1 MMGLE
6 FVNIGWDIVDI
17 SVRVDFE
24 LELRLVI
31 PSVEHSVDL
40 KFESVDLIF
49 DNLVGSFTLILLLNC
64 FDLC

>member
-6 FVNIGWDIVDI
+6 LVNIGWDIVDI

-31 PSVEHSVDL
+31 PPIEHGVDL
-40 KFESVDLIF
+40 KFESFNLMF
-49 DNLVGSFTLILLLNC
+49 DNLVGSLTLILFLSC
-64 FDLC
+64 IDLG